1 MRDTYSKYL
10 RLAFATLVSTKNIL
24 LPALERIQMTRAR
37 ICVSLGNERRNSVV
51 SPKCSYVYMNP
62 VRQRRGFTI
71 KTAVNPIHPP
81 PSSCNGRSLP
91 LLGFI
96 PVKSP
101 PLEDAE
107 YKDAEKKETIQQ
119 EGGGGGGGGRGK
131 RKRNNKQVEGW

>member
-1 MRDTYSKYL
+1 
-10 RLAFATLVSTKNIL
+10 
-24 LPALERIQMTRAR
+24 MTCAR

-96 PVKSP
+96 PLKSP

-119 EGGGGGGGGRGK
+119 
-131 RKRNNKQVEGW
+131 